1 MARLKMFLSVGLG
14 IDKGQLTNLQRPY
27 LADHCESYSKDKS
40 IHFYLEFT
48 SLFQIQ
54 PTMTNQMKKN
64 QILTQAQKIQFS
76 CQKS

>member
-27 LADHCESYSKDKS
+27 LADDCESFSKDKS

-54 PTMTNQMKKN
+54 PTMTNQIKSKN
-64 QILTQAQKIQFS
+64 RT
-76 CQKS
+76 